1 MSLQLNRPD
10 ETGGLEKR
18 PPTEDGDWRDQLV
31 TPRWGAGLRKRRLK
45 ALANPEM
52 NPTSTLMSV
61 LFWVGL
67 AGLTFIILLI
77 GYGSGFW
84 H

>member
-18 PPTEDGDWRDQLV
+18 PAGEDGDWRNHLV
-31 TPRWGAGLRKRRLK
+31 TPRWGGGLRKRRLP

-52 NPTSTLMSV
+52 NPTSSLMAV
-61 LFWVGL
+61 AFWIGL
-67 AGLTFIILLI
+67 AALTFIVLLV

>member
-18 PPTEDGDWRDQLV
+18 PSTEDGDWRQQLR
-31 TPRWGAGLRKRRLK
+31 TPRWGSGLRRRRLP

-52 NPTSTLMSV
+52 NPTSKIMAV
-61 LFWVGL
+61 AFWAGL
-67 AGLTFIILLI
+67 AALTFFLLLL
-77 GYGSGFW
+77 GYGTGFW

>member
-10 ETGGLEKR
+10 ESGSLEKR
-18 PPTEDGDWRDQLV
+18 PPTEDGDWRELLR
-31 TPRWGAGLRKRRLK
+31 TPRWGSGLRKNRLP

-52 NPTSTLMSV
+52 NPTSTLMAV
-61 LFWVGL
+61 AFWAGL
-67 AGLTFIILLI
+67 AGLTFILLLL